1 MKFKLFISII
11 FIAQFSGCATYE
23 TQLNDSIQVNN
34 QGIEGR
40 LRTLQNEID
49 ELRKEVNQINSRN
62 SQLNSG
68 VLKEESE
75 LNVNYDN
82 SENAKKE
89 FESSFELLRKGNYIS
104 AEIALREYV
113 NNFPNG
119 PYTDDAKFW
128 LAESLF
134 SQNKY
139 NEALGIFN
147 QIINQYPDSEKM
159 MESILKSG
167 FSHQELGNLS
177 AAEAIFQRVIRDY
190 PNSSASS
197 LAEERLNKM
206 RE

>member
-1 MKFKLFISII
+1 MKLKLFISMVFMI
-11 FIAQFSGCATYE
+11 QFSACGVFE
-23 TQLNDSIQVNN
+23 MQLNDSIQVNN
-34 QGIEGR
+34 QGIESR
-40 LRTLQNEID
+40 IQNLENEID
-49 ELRKEVNQINSRN
+49 KLKKELDQVTSIKHDLNTSIPKEKSELRVQ
-62 SQLNSG
+62 
-68 VLKEESE
+68 
-75 LNVNYDN
+75 YDN
-82 SENAKKE
+82 SENEKKE
-89 FESSFELLRKGNYIS
+89 FESSFELLRKGDYVS
-104 AEIALREYV
+104 AEIALREHI

-119 PYTDDAKFW
+119 PYTDDAKYW

-139 NEALGIFN
+139 NEALEIFN

-167 FSHQELGNLS
+167 FSHQALGNLS
-177 AAEAIFQRVIRDY
+177 AAESIFQRVIRDY

>member
-1 MKFKLFISII
+1 MKLKLFISMVFMIQLSACGV
-11 FIAQFSGCATYE
+11 FES
-23 TQLNDSIQVNN
+23 QLNDSIQVNN
-34 QGIEGR
+34 QGIESR
-40 LRTLQNEID
+40 IETLENE
-49 ELRKEVNQINSRN
+49 
-62 SQLNSG
+62 
-68 VLKEESE
+68 
-75 LNVNYDN
+75 
-82 SENAKKE
+82 KKE
-89 FESSFELLRKGNYIS
+89 FESSFELLRKGDYVS
-104 AEIALREYV
+104 AEIALREHI
-113 NNFPNG
+113 NSFPNG

-139 NEALGIFN
+139 NEALEIFN

-167 FSHQELGNLS
+167 FSHQALGNLS
-177 AAEAIFQRVIRDY
+177 AAESIFQRVIRDY

>member
-1 MKFKLFISII
+1 MKFKLFIFMIY
-11 FIAQFSGCATYE
+11 IAQFSGCSTYE

-34 QGIEGR
+34 EGIESR
-40 LRTLQNEID
+40 LSTLENEID
-49 ELRKEVNQINSRN
+49 ELKQELNQITTRN
-62 SQLNSG
+62 SQLNSRT
-68 VLKEESE
+68 LKGESE
-75 LNVNYDN
+75 PNINYDN

-89 FESSFELLRKGNYIS
+89 FESSFELLRKGDYIS
-104 AEIALREYV
+104 AEIALREYI

-119 PYTDDAKFW
+119 TYTDDAKFW

-139 NEALGIFN
+139 NEALEIFN

-177 AAEAIFQRVIRDY
+177 AAEAIFQRVIREY

-197 LAEERLNKM
+197 LADERLNKM

>member
-1 MKFKLFISII
+1 MI
-11 FIAQFSGCATYE
+11 QFSACGVFE

-34 QGIEGR
+34 QGIESR
-40 LRTLQNEID
+40 IETLENEID
-49 ELRKEVNQINSRN
+49 KLKKELDQVTLIKHDLNPSIPKEKSELRVQ
-62 SQLNSG
+62 
-68 VLKEESE
+68 
-75 LNVNYDN
+75 YDN
-82 SENAKKE
+82 SENEKKE
-89 FESSFELLRKGNYIS
+89 FESSFELLRKGDYVS
-104 AEIALREYV
+104 AEIALREHI

-134 SQNKY
+134 SQNKF
-139 NEALGIFN
+139 NEALEIFN

-167 FSHQELGNLS
+167 FSHQALGNLS
-177 AAEAIFQRVIRDY
+177 AAESIFQRVIRDY

>member
-1 MKFKLFISII
+1 MKLKLFISMVFMIQLSACGV
-11 FIAQFSGCATYE
+11 FES
-23 TQLNDSIQVNN
+23 QLNDSIQVNN
-34 QGIEGR
+34 QGIESR
-40 LRTLQNEID
+40 IETLENEID
-49 ELRKEVNQINSRN
+49 KLKKELDQVTSIKHDLNPSIPKE
-62 SQLNSG
+62 
-68 VLKEESE
+68 KSE
-75 LNVNYDN
+75 FRVQYDN
-82 SENAKKE
+82 SENEKKE
-89 FESSFELLRKGNYIS
+89 FESSFELLRKGDYVS
-104 AEIALREYV
+104 AEIALREHI
-113 NNFPNG
+113 NSFPNG

-167 FSHQELGNLS
+167 FSHQALGNLS
-177 AAEAIFQRVIRDY
+177 AAESIFQRVIRDY

>member
-1 MKFKLFISII
+1 MVFMIQLSACGVFES
-11 FIAQFSGCATYE
+11 
-23 TQLNDSIQVNN
+23 QLNDSIQVNN
-34 QGIEGR
+34 QGIESR
-40 LRTLQNEID
+40 IETLENEID
-49 ELRKEVNQINSRN
+49 KLKKELDQVTSIKHDLNPSIPKEKSELRVQ
-62 SQLNSG
+62 
-68 VLKEESE
+68 
-75 LNVNYDN
+75 YDN
-82 SENAKKE
+82 LENEKKE
-89 FESSFELLRKGNYIS
+89 FESSFELLRKGDYVS
-104 AEIALREYV
+104 AEIALREHI

-134 SQNKY
+134 SQNKF
-139 NEALGIFN
+139 NEALEIFN

-167 FSHQELGNLS
+167 FSHQALGNLS
-177 AAEAIFQRVIRDY
+177 AAESIFQRVIRDY

>member
-1 MKFKLFISII
+1 MLSIGN
-11 FIAQFSGCATYE
+11 FRLTYFFCHF
-23 TQLNDSIQVNN
+23 LS
-34 QGIEGR
+34 
-40 LRTLQNEID
+40 
-49 ELRKEVNQINSRN
+49 
-62 SQLNSG
+62 
-68 VLKEESE
+68 
-75 LNVNYDN
+75 Y
-82 SENAKKE
+82 
-89 FESSFELLRKGNYIS
+89 FSSFG
-104 AEIALREYV
+104 
-113 NNFPNG
+113 
-119 PYTDDAKFW
+119 
-128 LAESLF
+128 
-134 SQNKY
+134 KY

>member
-1 MKFKLFISII
+1 MKLKLFISMVFMI
-11 FIAQFSGCATYE
+11 QFSACSVLE

-34 QGIEGR
+34 QGIESR
-40 LRTLQNEID
+40 IETLENEID
-49 ELRKEVNQINSRN
+49 KLKKELDQVTSIKHDLNPIIPKEKSELRVQ
-62 SQLNSG
+62 
-68 VLKEESE
+68 
-75 LNVNYDN
+75 YDN
-82 SENAKKE
+82 LENEKKE
-89 FESSFELLRKGNYIS
+89 FESSFELLRKGDYVS
-104 AEIALREYV
+104 AEIALREHI

-139 NEALGIFN
+139 NEALEIFN

-167 FSHQELGNLS
+167 FSHQALGNLS
-177 AAEAIFQRVIRDY
+177 AAESIFQRVIRDY

>member
-1 MKFKLFISII
+1 MKLKLFISTVFMI
-11 FIAQFSGCATYE
+11 QFSACGVFE

-34 QGIEGR
+34 QGIESR
-40 LRTLQNEID
+40 IETLENEID
-49 ELRKEVNQINSRN
+49 KLKKELDQVTSIKHDLNTSIPKEKSELRVQ
-62 SQLNSG
+62 
-68 VLKEESE
+68 
-75 LNVNYDN
+75 YDN
-82 SENAKKE
+82 SENEKKE
-89 FESSFELLRKGNYIS
+89 FESSFELLRKGDYVS
-104 AEIALREYV
+104 AEIALREHI

-119 PYTDDAKFW
+119 PYTDDAKYW

-139 NEALGIFN
+139 NEALEIFN

-167 FSHQELGNLS
+167 FSHQALGNLS
-177 AAEAIFQRVIRDY
+177 AAESIFQRVIRDY

>member
-1 MKFKLFISII
+1 MKLKLFISSVFMI
-11 FIAQFSGCATYE
+11 QFSACGVFE

-34 QGIEGR
+34 QGIESR
-40 LRTLQNEID
+40 IETLENEID
-49 ELRKEVNQINSRN
+49 KLKTELDQVTSIKHDLNPSIPKEKSELRVQ
-62 SQLNSG
+62 
-68 VLKEESE
+68 
-75 LNVNYDN
+75 YDN
-82 SENAKKE
+82 SENEKKE
-89 FESSFELLRKGNYIS
+89 FESSFELLRKGDYVS
-104 AEIALREYV
+104 AEIALREHI

-139 NEALGIFN
+139 NEALEIFN

-167 FSHQELGNLS
+167 FSHQALGNLS
-177 AAEAIFQRVIRDY
+177 AAESIFQRVIRDY

>member
-1 MKFKLFISII
+1 MKLKLFISMAFMI
-11 FIAQFSGCATYE
+11 QFSACGVFE

-34 QGIEGR
+34 QGIESR
-40 LRTLQNEID
+40 IETLENEID
-49 ELRKEVNQINSRN
+49 KLKKELDQVTSIKHDLNPSIPKE
-62 SQLNSG
+62 
-68 VLKEESE
+68 KSE
-75 LNVNYDN
+75 FRVQYDN
-82 SENAKKE
+82 SENEKKE
-89 FESSFELLRKGNYIS
+89 FESSFELLRKGDYVS
-104 AEIALREYV
+104 AEIALREHI

-139 NEALGIFN
+139 NEALEIFN

-167 FSHQELGNLS
+167 FSHQALGNLS
-177 AAEAIFQRVIRDY
+177 AAESIFQRVIRDY

>member
-1 MKFKLFISII
+1 MI
-11 FIAQFSGCATYE
+11 QFSACGVFE

-34 QGIEGR
+34 QGIESR
-40 LRTLQNEID
+40 IETLENEID
-49 ELRKEVNQINSRN
+49 KLKKELDQVTSIKHDLNPSIPKEKSELRVQ
-62 SQLNSG
+62 
-68 VLKEESE
+68 
-75 LNVNYDN
+75 YDN
-82 SENAKKE
+82 LENEKKE
-89 FESSFELLRKGNYIS
+89 FESSFELLRKGDYVS
-104 AEIALREYV
+104 AEIALSEHI

-139 NEALGIFN
+139 NEALEIFN

-167 FSHQELGNLS
+167 FSHQALGNLS
-177 AAEAIFQRVIRDY
+177 AAESIFQRVIRDY